1 MSLKEILTNAR
12 AKIERP
18 ETWIKGDDARDAVGK
33 VVTPN
38 DAAACQF
45 CAYGALLAGAI
56 GHVGVSAAYG
66 CLMAL
71 KPTSEMH
78 DGLQDYND
86 DPATTHRDILDL
98 FDKAI
103 AAQ

>member
-1 MSLKEILTNAR
+1 MNLKEILTNAR

-33 VVTPN
+33 VVTPS
-38 DAAACQF
+38 DLAACRF
-45 CAYGALLAGAI
+45 CAYGALHAAAGGRVAS
-56 GHVGVSAAYG
+56 GESYA

-71 KPTSEMH
+71 KPASEMH